1 MDRMPKAPLASI
13 LQWTWQTVMK
23 RIWSSGWTVYSYQFD
38 VDQISNNFDSVIR
51 KDISARLPASYIQLL
66 VLLVVIDLT
75 VTPCLVSVRLNLVV
89 NESDYQ
95 TALIMVRCKMENCK
109 LIYDVFTM
117 YLYQTNC
124 IKDDEA
130 YHLTCTEGELD
141 TCVYSP
147 WILCWIS
154 SEFDILMYCTC
165 YCTNDRCSLEV
176 KVTIRLQWL
185 Q

>member
-1 MDRMPKAPLASI
+1 MPKAPLASI

-23 RIWSSGWTVYSYQFD
+23 RIWSSGWTVYSCQFD

-95 TALIMVRCKMENCK
+95 TALIMVCWKVENCK
-109 LIYDVFTM
+109 LIYMMF
-117 YLYQTNC
+117 LQC
-124 IKDDEA
+124 IYTKQIVLKMMKHITWHVQKVNWTHV
-130 YHLTCTEGELD
+130 YILLGFYVGFHLRLIYWCT
-141 TCVYSP
+141 VQ
-147 WILCWIS
+147 
-154 SEFDILMYCTC
+154 CTC
-165 YCTNDRCSLEV
+165 YFTNDRCSLEV
-176 KVTIRLQWL
+176 KVTIKLQQL